1 MSKTTRIASGFSNS
15 GSPTASS
22 TPLRSL
28 AISEHSLV
36 TGTPQAIR
44 DWLMSSRQDSL
55 ASPSARQGGAKGQP
69 TNVTNGRPPGI
80 PFASFDPAMRSWKT
94 SLDLFPADISAPS
107 LVTWP
112 KSGMMHDG
120 QCWER
125 TMLVPRISG
134 TDSGYSLPTPSAV
147 SYGTNQGGGMGRT
160 GPIRPSLDTMAR
172 QDMWPT
178 PSGHRRGAEATPPS
192 RLRPSGHKRQ
202 ITLQDA
208 VRWPS
213 PKATDSKGTGP
224 VGSKSQIHDNRK
236 KNLRGIT
243 ALWATPNTGDATRG
257 SPETADD
264 KRARGAHTGESL
276 IDQVAARWAT
286 PQQRDFRTG
295 QTTRWDNPQRSRN
308 LNDQIGG
315 QLNPTWVEWL
325 MGWPLGWTALKPL
338 GMDKYRQWQQQHGCC

>member
-1 MSKTTRIASGFSNS
+1 MSKTTRIASASSDS

-28 AISEHSLV
+28 AISEYSIV
-36 TGTPQAIR
+36 TGTPQHIR

-55 ASPSARQGGAKGQP
+55 ASPSARQGGAKEQLTTGIC
-69 TNVTNGRPPGI
+69 GRPPGT
-80 PFASFDPAMRSWKT
+80 PFVSFDPATHSWKT
-94 SLDLFPADISAPS
+94 SLDLFPADILTRSS
-107 LVTWP
+107 VTWP

-134 TDSGYSLPTPSAV
+134 TGSGYSLPTPSAV

-160 GPIRPSLDTMAR
+160 GPLRLWTRWPVRTCGRR
-172 QDMWPT
+172 QAVT
-178 PSGHRRGAEATPPS
+178 AGGAEATPPS

-213 PKATDSKGTGP
+213 PKASDSKGTGP

-276 IDQVAARWAT
+276 IDQT
-286 PQQRDFRTG
+286 
-295 QTTRWDNPQRSRN
+295 
-308 LNDQIGG
+308 GG
-315 QLNPTWVEWL
+315 QLNPPWVEWL
-325 MGWPLGWTALKPL
+325 MGWPLGWTDLKPL
-338 GMDKYRQWQQQHGCC
+338 GMDKYRQWQQQHGVY